1 LLNSIKFRLQ
11 RYPFVHSVYHM
22 GKFWFSRAY
31 RQRSRKIK
39 SLVNNIRSLD
49 NNFTAMPLGAGKKGT
64 AVIFGWSHFDYIFSE
79 TTIRKSIELAGF
91 NLVIIGEPTYEA
103 RYTYEVFGIRKVV
116 SFSEFQPLPDMAE
129 ALAITNRLADSTAL
143 LDYKFDGVAVG
154 KFVSATYMRK
164 TRQGNIDLNS
174 DGARTK
180 IAEGISRSIAAVRGA
195 KELIRQLGP
204 SLFVMVDHGY
214 TPCGEVFDVCV
225 DDGIDIM
232 TWNVAHRNNTLMLKR
247 YSQTNRMTHP
257 SSLSASSWRKLKDIK
272 WSKERRFEVEKE
284 LTNCYN
290 AGEWYSEVGTQF
302 GKRLLERVE
311 VLRSLSLDES
321 KKTAVIYSHI
331 FWDATFFWG
340 DDLFD
345 NYEEWFLETV
355 SAACRNDRVN
365 WLIKIHPANIVK
377 DKRDGRIGK
386 SSEILALER
395 SIKKLPS
402 HVQVILPETITSTWS
417 LLSATDYCLTVR
429 GTVGIEAA
437 LLGKVVLT
445 AGTGRYDRHGFTH
458 DYDNRQ
464 SYLEALGSIDTLGL
478 PGENSQELA
487 SRFASGVFLHRPIRT
502 DSFQM
507 SYDQDEF
514 ATLRTKLGVGTFK
527 ELKEARDI
535 STIARWLNSN
545 QEDLLQVNRSLK

>member
-1 LLNSIKFRLQ
+1 MLNSIKFRLQ

-49 NNFTAMPLGAGKKGT
+49 NNFTAIPLGIGKKGT